1 MLNILKVKMIK
12 LYISENISSHD
23 LLKKVLKEN
32 NLHDEVRYNAN
43 GKPYLKNNSVYFNLS
58 DKDNYT
64 ALVLSNQKVGIDME
78 RITFRKN
85 IISKICNEE
94 EKKLIKNAQDF
105 TILWVK
111 KESYVKY
118 LGTGLS
124 YGLKNVNTLEL
135 KNYLIKKFRNYYIAI
150 YGDELN

>member
-23 LLKKVLKEN
+23 LLKKVLMEN

-105 TILWVK
+105 TIMWVK

>member
-23 LLKKVLKEN
+23 LLKKVLMEN

-43 GKPYLKNNSVYFNLS
+43 GKPYLKNNSVYFNIS

-78 RITFRKN
+78 RITFRKRV
-85 IISKICNEE
+85 ISKICNEE

-105 TILWVK
+105 TIMWVK